1 MLSVVAISM
10 ENMQAKL
17 LGYEP
22 QQRTLKPEALPTIL
36 KHKVLSIAS
45 INYETADS
53 TRSYKQI

>member
-1 MLSVVAISM
+1 
-10 ENMQAKL
+10 MQAKL

-45 INYETADS
+45 INYETADG
-53 TRSYKQI
+53 TRSYKQIQSKSQ